1 MKALIKNNTF
11 RLTALLVF
19 ASVVGLFR
27 RQCLGI
33 VYIGFV
39 CGLSIAEIVK
49 NRKNIRACDIAA
61 GVFFSLMCVPV
72 MINEYPSENTI
83 YVFKMFID
91 IRYSEFILPTGLAY
105 IACMS
110 FFRGKKNRVDLIGNK
125 KHVFIKTALC
135 IVLVGGI
142 TGMLDIGLRKIFNMP
157 VNFRLNYLAFAKGLE
172 TGFCEET
179 IYRMFLFML
188 CVLVI
193 RDADMTKTQ
202 SILCYAVM
210 VIPHTFMHYTPQM
223 IAAYPLDVLFM
234 AAVRLLPMAIAQRK
248 LNLIGAVGIHALHNI
263 IIYLFV

>member
-1 MKALIKNNTF
+1 MKALLKNNTF
-11 RLTALLVF
+11 RLILLLTVT
-19 ASVVGLFR
+19 SVVGLFR
-27 RQCLGI
+27 KQYLGI

-39 CGLSIAEIVK
+39 CGFSIAVIIR
-49 NRKNIRACDIAA
+49 NRKNVRVCDIAA
-61 GVFFSLMCVPV
+61 GIFFSLMCVPV

-83 YVFKMFID
+83 YIFKMFID
-91 IRYSEFILPTGLAY
+91 IRYSEFVLPTGLAY

-110 FFRGKKNRVDLIGNK
+110 FFRGKKNRIDLIGNK

-157 VNFRLNYLAFAKGLE
+157 VNFRLNYPAFAIGLE

-188 CVLVI
+188 CVLAI

-223 IAAYPLDVLFM
+223 IVAYPLDVLFM
-234 AAVRLLPMAIAQRK
+234 AVVRLLPMAIAQRR
-248 LNLIGAVGIHALHNI
+248 LNLASAVGIHALHNI
-263 IIYLFV
+263 IIYSFV